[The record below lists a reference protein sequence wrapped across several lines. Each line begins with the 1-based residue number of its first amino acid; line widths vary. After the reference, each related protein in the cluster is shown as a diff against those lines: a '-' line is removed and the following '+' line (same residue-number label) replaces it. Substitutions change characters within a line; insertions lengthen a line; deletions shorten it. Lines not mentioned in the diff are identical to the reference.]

1 MAMNPDPKPGRW
13 ILPLVIIGMIA
24 FTYYFVRELPDA
36 APGTTIAGPTTTTT
50 PDDSTTTTEADPLDP
65 VVQAY
70 VDEMDEINTQLQ
82 LLRTDLVATNT
93 GFDAS
98 PREVEYPDAVTRFT
112 TVRDETNA
120 LLLSFDALTA
130 PEGLEESHTALRA
143 SLDGAA
149 QAAARALSGLTSAD
163 PGTIRRAGVQDYVD
177 AAATFETEVTS
188 LKTAVGA

>member
-36 APGTTIAGPTTTTT
+36 APGTTIAGPTSTTA
-50 PDDSTTTTEADPLDP
+50 PDDTTTTTEQDPIDP

-120 LLLSFDALTA
+120 LLVRFDALTT
-130 PEGLEESHTALRA
+130 PEGLEESQTALRA
-143 SLDGAA
+143 ALDGAA

-177 AAATFETEVTS
+177 AAATFETEVTD
-188 LKTAVGA
+188 LKTTVGA